1 MFYLRLMR
9 RTWGRNSIEVTS
21 PCDSV
26 FVTELCGLQQN
37 RNGRPLNLY
46 LIIVH
51 GDIEFIVKFKSHA
64 PYDSPE
70 PQTVVGV
77 HWLCLCGNVQDVLAL
92 VQGTHILTYT
102 NRDFGHFIYC
112 LFMPRV
118 VAD

>member
-1 MFYLRLMR
+1 MLYLRLMR

-21 PCDSV
+21 LCDSV
-26 FVTELCGLQQN
+26 FVSQQN
-37 RNGRPLNLY
+37 QGGHPLNLY
-46 LIIVH
+46 LIVVH

-102 NRDFGHFIYC
+102 NRDFSHFIYR